1 MQFTTRIGLEQD
13 SSCNNLALGAWS
25 GLTWLKP
32 RKEIRLSTLLERQY
46 NAGYLSHRSLNLNHN
61 RRTPVPSTII
71 SGHLRILQQL
81 SHRMASYFYGKQHF
95 VTLKGLWQIDV
106 RLQKLLQRQQNSDF
120 QSHFSV
126 LKSNDFFS
134 NLSFYFCLLNYFLW
148 SVQ

>member
-71 SGHLRILQQL
+71 SGHLRIFQQL
-81 SHRMASYFYGKQHF
+81 SHQMVEIAPR
-95 VTLKGLWQIDV
+95 
-106 RLQKLLQRQQNSDF
+106 QRNSDF

-126 LKSNDFFS
+126 LNSNGFFS
-134 NLSFYFCLLNYFLW
+134 NLSFYFRLILLIIQQSPDALIARFTVKPQVLLKNLFH
-148 SVQ
+148 